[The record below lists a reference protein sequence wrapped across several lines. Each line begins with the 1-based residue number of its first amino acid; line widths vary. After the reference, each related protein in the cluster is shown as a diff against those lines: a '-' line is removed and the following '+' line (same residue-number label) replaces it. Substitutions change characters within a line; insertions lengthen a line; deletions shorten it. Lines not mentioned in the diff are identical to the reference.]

1 MKKYII
7 SQIVNFK
14 VLLILL
20 FSITVVSCSNS
31 QKGEDTKEIAEEHN
45 DAKFEDNDKEK
56 DAQFLVNAA
65 EINLEEI
72 SLGQLAQKN
81 GNTAD
86 LKELGKMMEAGH
98 TKSLTEL
105 TLLAQQK
112 LITIPTSSTNDAQES
127 HKKMDKK
134 SLENFDKEYCDKMVK
149 SHKDAISLFEKA
161 STESTDSDIKA
172 WATLTLQ
179 ELRTHLDHALTC
191 QQKLEKM

>member
-1 MKKYII
+1 MKKSIP

-14 VLLILL
+14 GILILL
-20 FSITVVSCSNS
+20 ISITVVSCSNN
-31 QKGEDTKEIAEEHN
+31 QKAEDTKEVAEEHN

-86 LKELGKMMEAGH
+86 IKELGKMMEVGH
-98 TKSLTEL
+98 TKSLAEL
-105 TLLAQQK
+105 TSLAKQK
-112 LITIPTSSTNDAQES
+112 TITIPASSTDDAKEA

-134 SLENFDKEYCDKMVK
+134 SHENFDKEYCDKMVK
-149 SHKDAISLFEKA
+149 SHQDAISLFEKA
-161 STESTDSDIKA
+161 SNESTDSDIKA

-191 QQKLEKM
+191 QHKLEKL

>member
-1 MKKYII
+1 
-7 SQIVNFK
+7 
-14 VLLILL
+14 
-20 FSITVVSCSNS
+20 
-31 QKGEDTKEIAEEHN
+31 
-45 DAKFEDNDKEK
+45 
-56 DAQFLVNAA
+56 
-65 EINLEEI
+65 
-72 SLGQLAQKN
+72 
-81 GNTAD
+81 
-86 LKELGKMMEAGH
+86 MMEAGH
-98 TKSLTEL
+98 TKSLSEL
-105 TLLAQQK
+105 TLLAKEK
-112 LITIPTSSTNDAQES
+112 LITIPTSSTDDAQES